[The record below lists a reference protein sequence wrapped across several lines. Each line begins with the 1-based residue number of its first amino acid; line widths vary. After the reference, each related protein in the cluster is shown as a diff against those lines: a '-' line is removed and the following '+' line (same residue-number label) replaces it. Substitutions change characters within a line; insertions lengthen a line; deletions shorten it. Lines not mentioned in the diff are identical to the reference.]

1 MSFDNHIRIA
11 LIGSLMMVVSVPE
24 RAVAQSWMDDI
35 RWAQND
41 RTGPDKVNCPEQYG
55 GRRLGCYAGGG
66 RWCLMNMAR
75 DEAAKGQCN
84 MAFEETLVTQCHN
97 GAAQTRLNDAGQD
110 AVCAFL
116 APRAKPAK
124 PGPSS
129 AGGGQQGGG
138 SGDQYIQSAK
148 VEGSAFVVRARDKSD
163 SNYQCSIHFTL
174 SYVDA
179 QGESA
184 TEDKTGTFVIS
195 KNDRPGVVLYQYT
208 TDYAAS
214 TLRASDIG
222 TSCKEPAPVY

>member
-1 MSFDNHIRIA
+1 MSFDNRMRIA
-11 LIGSLMMVVSVPE
+11 LIGSLLMIVSVPQ
-24 RAVAQSWMDDI
+24 RAIAQSWKDDI

-41 RTGPDKVNCPEQYG
+41 KTGPDKVNCPDQYG
-55 GRRLGCYAGGG
+55 GRRLGCLMGGG

-84 MAFEETLVTQCHN
+84 MAFEETLVTQCHPD
-97 GAAQTRLNDAGQD
+97 GGPARARLNEAGQD
-110 AVCAFL
+110 QVCEFL
-116 APRAKPAK
+116 APGGKKPDTRH
-124 PGPSS
+124 G
-129 AGGGQQGGG
+129 GGGQQGGG

-148 VEGSAFVVRARDKSD
+148 VEGSAFVVRARNTSD
-163 SNYQCSIHFTL
+163 SSYQCSVHFTL

-184 TEDKTGTFVIS
+184 TEDKTGTFVIP
-195 KNDRPGVVLYQYT
+195 KNDPPGIVYQYT

-222 TSCKEPAPVY
+222 TSCKEPPPY